1 MLTLFMIFRDTLRSI
16 LVFVNENYCLCTC
29 FTELYLFH
37 WLLVVPLAI
46 FIAAPGCFQS
56 NINIACRNTENA
68 ARKYHSLLK
77 ITDNKTINTFINGN
91 KIKVTNSLSC
101 WSVNGN
107 SINRTANLV
116 PVKSENPSGW
126 PKRWFGEFFLSFSLK
141 AHNYYPAYHIGPDFS
156 NWKVPALW
164 NSLHENVL

>member
-1 MLTLFMIFRDTLRSI
+1 MVRIASYEPQIDQSHGENRLSIIINKLMLTWLMIFRDTSLSI

-68 ARKYHSLLK
+68 TRKYHSLLK
-77 ITDNKTINTFINGN
+77 ITDNKTINSFTN
-91 KIKVTNSLSC
+91 KGKLNLNITNSLLR
-101 WSVNGN
+101 WSVNGI
-107 SINRTANLV
+107 SINHCKFGACQKWE
-116 PVKSENPSGW
+116 PVFTKSP
-126 PKRWFGEFFLSFSLK
+126 
-141 AHNYYPAYHIGPDFS
+141 
-156 NWKVPALW
+156 
-164 NSLHENVL
+164 